1 MGFTAAIAVA
11 ALAAGSAAGKSS
23 SKMPTFNIEQP
34 PAPVD
39 ATPKPM
45 ADASTAARKKVSGA
59 QGIQDTILTGAQ
71 GLGQINPANAP
82 VKTLL
87 GY

>member
-1 MGFTAAIAVA
+1 MGFTAAIALA
-11 ALAAGSAAGKSS
+11 GLAAGSLAGKAGA
-23 SKMPTFNIEQP
+23 KAPTLNIEQP

-59 QGIQDTILTGAQ
+59 QGIQDTILTGPQ
-71 GLGQINPANAP
+71 GLGNISTANAP